1 MPNRPTEVLAMTTA
15 HGTQPVW
22 AFTEHEHR
30 DLTRGLNR
38 IHEVGCEIGSS
49 PRPEL
54 SAHLIEVL
62 GWLERTLEPHVAWEE
77 TWLYPEIES
86 RTGTAWSTRAARY
99 DHRQIRDAVMLL
111 REDRLRLIL
120 KGGVEAQAQI
130 RCRLF
135 GLEALLR
142 AHIER
147 EERLLI
153 PILAEERAPA
163 PA

>member
-1 MPNRPTEVLAMTTA
+1 MTTA

-30 DLTRGLNR
+30 DLARGLNR
-38 IHEVGCEIGSS
+38 IHEVGCEIGNSTK
-49 PRPEL
+49 PEL
-54 SAHLIEVL
+54 SAHLIDVL
-62 GWLERTLEPHVAWEE
+62 AWLERTLEPHVAWEE

-99 DHRQIRDAVMLL
+99 DHRQIRDVVSLL

-120 KGGVEAQAQI
+120 RGGVEAQAQI

-142 AHIER
+142 SHIER

-153 PILAEERAPA
+153 PILAEEPA
-163 PA
+163 PTPV